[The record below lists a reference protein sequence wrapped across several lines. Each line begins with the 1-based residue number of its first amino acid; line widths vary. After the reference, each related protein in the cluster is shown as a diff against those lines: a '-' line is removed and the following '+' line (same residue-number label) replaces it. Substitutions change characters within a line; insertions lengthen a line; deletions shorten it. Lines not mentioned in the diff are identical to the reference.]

1 MNAITRR
8 MTAALSALLLAAS
21 ATLTGC
27 ASSEVATQVANLP
40 LYSASAAN
48 RAMQA
53 QIVTVESVQVV
64 RIKEDSNNGVW
75 SYAGPAIAAA
85 AGGYVANHVGRGR
98 GRDLATVAGGAI
110 GGGLGYA
117 LQESASISLGYAFT
131 ISYADPSYGRISKVI
146 VQAADDTLRRIAPT
160 WRPGQPFK
168 PVKARLTEGYS
179 GDRVIPL

>member
-21 ATLTGC
+21 STLTGC
-27 ASSEVATQVANLP
+27 ASSEVANLP

-117 LQESASISLGYAFT
+117 LQESSSISLGYAFT

-146 VQAADDTLRRIAPT
+146 VQAADDTLRRMAPT